1 MHLSLTFLKVH
12 NVKDP
17 YSFFIRVV
25 SQTSNPD
32 GILAWLQFGLPR
44 KEQDYKKNAALC
56 KHIVLEAFLLNS
68 LSILPADIAV

>member
-1 MHLSLTFLKVH
+1 MKVP

-44 KEQDYKKNAALC
+44 KVHDYKKNAALC
-56 KHIVLEAFLLNS
+56 KQIVLGSFFTELAKHFA
-68 LSILPADIAV
+68 P